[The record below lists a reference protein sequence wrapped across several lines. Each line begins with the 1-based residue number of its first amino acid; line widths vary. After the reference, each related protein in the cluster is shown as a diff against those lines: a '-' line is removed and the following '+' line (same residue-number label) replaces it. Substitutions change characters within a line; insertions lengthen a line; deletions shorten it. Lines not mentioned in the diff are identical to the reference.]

1 VWTIAFILIGC
12 GLAEHYIR
20 VTIWQ
25 IMQTEKRD
33 TTSGSQRTGGT
44 ELDTLLEFLRP
55 GDTLVVTHITD
66 WCGA

>member
-1 VWTIAFILIGC
+1 MWTIALILIGS

>member
-1 VWTIAFILIGC
+1 VWTIALILIGS